1 MTPPSSAMSN
11 YSTMSRSYSTT
22 TNHKSELFIPIGSLR
37 KSKKPPRRSISTY
50 DWSFGASSVKVKP
63 PVQPTEPVKLQ
74 EPVKPVDEGFT
85 RSDSPNGPR
94 ELTTENLRTEPT
106 KVRTTSEPKPAAKP
120 IDKTR
125 SQSFPQRSTTNVTP
139 EKFYEAQQAQSKEIT
154 IKVEKTKKGKISH
167 QEMKL
172 PSGTTSMNFEMRS
185 FNLSFPFLMYHS
197 KMIYLK
203 SKDCFRWSYGAK
215 ITQP

>member
-50 DWSFGASSVKVKP
+50 DWSFGASSVEVKP
-63 PVQPTEPVKLQ
+63 PVQPTEPVKPQ
-74 EPVKPVDEGFT
+74 EPPVDEGFT

-94 ELTTENLRTEPT
+94 ELTTEKLRTEPT

-172 PSGTTSMNFEMRS
+172 PLGTTSMNFD
-185 FNLSFPFLMYHS
+185 HS
-197 KMIYLK
+197 T
-203 SKDCFRWSYGAK
+203 SHFHF
-215 ITQP
+215 